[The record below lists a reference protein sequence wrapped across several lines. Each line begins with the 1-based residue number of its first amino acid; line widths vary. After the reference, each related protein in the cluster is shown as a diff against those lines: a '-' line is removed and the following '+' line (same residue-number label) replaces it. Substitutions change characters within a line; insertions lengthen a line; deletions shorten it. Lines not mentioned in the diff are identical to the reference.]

1 MALVSRTRAA
11 LFRLAR
17 SGLVGFL
24 LRMVLQ
30 KMSFLIPV
38 ERLRETPALLAF
50 HHPQPS
56 YPLHILIVPRRAY
69 RSLMELDPED
79 AVFQHDLIETVQSLV
94 REFRL
99 EAGGYRLITNGGA
112 YQEVAVLHY
121 HLISDQSNL
130 TSPVTQNDNG
140 LGKSQNR

>member
-1 MALVSRTRAA
+1 
-11 LFRLAR
+11 
-17 SGLVGFL
+17 
-24 LRMVLQ
+24 
-30 KMSFLIPV
+30 MSFLIPV
-38 ERLRETPALLAF
+38 QRLRETPALLAF

-121 HLISDQSNL
+121 HLISDQSNQ
-130 TSPVTQNDNG
+130 TSPATQNDNG